1 MAFSRSCAVAAVI
14 AFVVVLVSTSAA
26 SASPPV
32 PAPINGPASYPA
44 GEVCSFPV
52 RVEPVLNKDVL
63 HVLSNGTWIV
73 TGQLVQKATNL
84 MTGESVEFHSGPLQV
99 RFHADGSLTFISLGP
114 ILWTIFPEDPGGPGL
129 QLYRGRVVIEV
140 NAEGV
145 TTSVSRVPNVVDV
158 CKLLAN

>member
-1 MAFSRSCAVAAVI
+1 MAFSRSFAVAAVI
-14 AFVVVLVSTSAA
+14 AFVVVLGSASAA
-26 SASPPV
+26 SASPPI
-32 PAPINGPASYPA
+32 PAPINGPATYPA

-84 MTGESVEFHSGPLQV
+84 MTSESVEFHSGPLQV

-140 NAEGV
+140 NAGGA
-145 TTSVSRVPNVVDV
+145 TTSVSRIPSVVDV
-158 CKLLAN
+158 CELLAN

>member
-1 MAFSRSCAVAAVI
+1 MAAVI
-14 AFVVVLVSTSAA
+14 AFAAALGFAASA
-26 SASPPV
+26 SASPPI

-52 RVEPVLNKDVL
+52 RVAPVLNKDVL

-114 ILWTIFPEDPGGPGL
+114 ILWTIFAEDPGGPGL

-140 NAEGV
+140 DAGGA
-145 TTSVSRVPNVVDV
+145 TTSVSRVPNMVDV
-158 CKLLAN
+158 CELLAN